1 MRSEGGTIFTC
12 GQSAWWGK
20 LLLQKVYNVMEV
32 VPFRKLNGSQILQ
45 WS

>member
-1 MRSEGGTIFTC
+1 MGSQGGTIFTC

-20 LLLQKVYNVMEV
+20 LLQKVYNVMEV